1 MATQKITKIT
11 SYVSLGAPIIYPNL
25 LTITPLM
32 RTCDCEARGQDSQ
45 TIMMLP
51 EIEIWIRVQEGG
63 GGAAPG
69 PPRLSPGREEH
80 RKFSRTYFMPPE
92 VVTVFTQ
99 TINKYG
105 TSLTFHWIILA
116 LSGLS
121 EGYQCPCGYFI
132 ARLNKIWTIYSHFNG
147 LQPYNTI
154 F

>member
-11 SYVSLGAPIIYPNL
+11 GFVSLGAPIIYPNL

-32 RTCDCEARGQDSQ
+32 RTCDCVSRGQDSQ
-45 TIMMLP
+45 SIMLDVAGDRNLDS
-51 EIEIWIRVQEGG
+51 ESRE

-69 PPRLSPGREEH
+69 PPRLSPGRQEH

-105 TSLTFHWIILA
+105 TSLTFH
-116 LSGLS
+116 
-121 EGYQCPCGYFI
+121 
-132 ARLNKIWTIYSHFNG
+132 
-147 LQPYNTI
+147 
-154 F
+154 